1 MRDKTTFSSG
11 QLLSCVRL
19 FVTPW
24 TATHQASLSIINSWR
39 LLKLM
44 SIASVIPSNN
54 LILGR
59 PLFLPPSI
67 FPSIRVFFNE
77 LVLCILQICVLQT
90 FIKKQKSN
98 RECKDYNVFSLLLNR
113 IYKNLREMKSK
124 MKVLAS
130 FLANTPLTR
139 FLSTLFLL

>member
-44 SIASVIPSNN
+44 SITSVIPSNN

-59 PLFLPPSI
+59 PLFPPT
-67 FPSIRVFFNE
+67 FN
-77 LVLCILQICVLQT
+77 
-90 FIKKQKSN
+90 
-98 RECKDYNVFSLLLNR
+98 
-113 IYKNLREMKSK
+113 
-124 MKVLAS
+124 
-130 FLANTPLTR
+130 
-139 FLSTLFLL
+139 LSQHQGLFQ